1 LLQLQHYLSLCIVGP
16 SQTDAQ
22 AWAGFV
28 ESRLRKLVSD
38 MLGRSLP
45 LKKIQLWPKKFE
57 VCVADP
63 GAILALAQRQNSITY
78 FVGFQIDKHR
88 MRGDQLNVELPLSN
102 FRMELARFHPLV
114 PGMDL
119 LVKNFRVKE
128 LPRFCFESMYAGG
141 KEEAMKRRRQMR
153 NEDPERQEKRR
164 LARLDELKA
173 KMAEIQ
179 RKKEEEQERKRKR
192 DEVEL
197 EDDYEVA
204 LDEEEQEEVENEES
218 NLLESA
224 LDTIQDTGEMK
235 TREEAEADRRK
246 LLAGEMFD
254 TPEAD
259 ADVESDE
266 DDYGYNA
273 DRGRHSILMRKS
285 SAEQGHRDIRSLPVP
300 EADAEMLKKLGYAV
314 VSDDEC
320 KILGANLLPPWRDSS
335 VSMQLEDAA
344 VDSRP
349 RMRIRFLDKFDI
361 VALDAMGHV
370 IDRGDEDFTPS
381 KTWQGRKAGFEFKL
395 GERGLGYYRTGKKV
409 VIPSALPAL

>member
-1 LLQLQHYLSLCIVGP
+1 
-16 SQTDAQ
+16 
-22 AWAGFV
+22 
-28 ESRLRKLVSD
+28 

-45 LKKIQLWPKKFE
+45 VKKIQLWPKKFE

-63 GAILALAQRQNSITY
+63 GAILTLAQRQNSSTF
-78 FVGFQIDKHR
+78 FVGLQIDKHR
-88 MRGDQLNVELPLSN
+88 MRGDQLNVELPLQN
-102 FRMELARFHPLV
+102 FRLELARFHPLV

-128 LPRFCFESMYAGG
+128 LPKFCFDTYKGG
-141 KEEAMKRRRQMR
+141 KEEAMKKRRQMR
-153 NEDPERQEKRR
+153 NDDPERQEKRR

-197 EDDYEVA
+197 EDDYEVS
-204 LDEEEQEEVENEES
+204 LEEDDEEEPVDHEES

-224 LDTIQDTGEMK
+224 LDTIQVDVGEVK

-254 TPEAD
+254 GD
-259 ADVESDE
+259 AEVQVESDDE
-266 DDYGYNA
+266 DYNAYTA
-273 DRGRHSILMRKS
+273 DRGRHSIVMRKNQEDES
-285 SAEQGHRDIRSLPVP
+285 RRDIRSLPVS
-300 EADAEMLKKLGYAV
+300 EAEAELLKKLGYAV

-320 KILGANLLPPWRDSS
+320 KILGANMLPPWRAIGSEPPPPD
-335 VSMQLEDAA
+335 
-344 VDSRP
+344 RPPP
-349 RMRIRFLDKFDI
+349 RMRIKFLEKFDI
-361 VALDAMGHV
+361 VALDALGHV
-370 IDRGDEDFTPS
+370 IDLGDEDFTPS

-409 VIPSALPAL
+409 VVPSNTAY